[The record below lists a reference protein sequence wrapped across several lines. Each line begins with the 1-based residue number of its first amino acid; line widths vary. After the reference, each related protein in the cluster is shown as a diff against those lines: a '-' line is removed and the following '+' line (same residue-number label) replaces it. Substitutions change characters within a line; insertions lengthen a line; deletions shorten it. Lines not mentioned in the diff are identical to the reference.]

1 MPDTLPTAAQVAM
14 IRDLLPTTL
23 GSREIREAMAADL
36 RARAVFS
43 ARVGNADFLTEL
55 KKQIDALAAGETNL
69 ASARLALRNILKA
82 VGYTPEGG
90 FPADAKAMAGEPSL
104 VPPAEE
110 GSLQDISSTRR
121 LEFIL
126 RTQLAL
132 VRGRGQQMRG
142 TEPARLRQFPAWEL
156 YREYKKFEPRW
167 WGGIHTGSAPVK
179 EKKVDPRPRWIIA
192 GGQPTADGRLIALK
206 GDPIW
211 GEIGSSG
218 NFDDALDVDFPPFA
232 FNSGMRWR
240 EVSRGDC
247 LALGITGP
255 DGESI
260 DEWQAMDHPLLV
272 DTQSGLP
279 APQASVKNLDP
290 AIREAF
296 EKSAGVEIVEDTA
309 TTQGN
314 ADEIRRKLDERRAAR
329 EARKAE
335 RLARSIESRQLEYEG
350 RGA

>member
-1 MPDTLPTAAQVAM
+1 LKEDLPAAAQVAM

-23 GSREIREAMAADL
+23 GSREVREAIAADI
-36 RARAVFS
+36 RARSVFS
-43 ARVGNADFLTEL
+43 ARVGNADVLSEI
-55 KKQIDALAAGETNL
+55 KRQVDALAAGETNL
-69 ASARLALRNILKA
+69 ASARLALRDVLKA

-90 FPADAKAMAGEPSL
+90 FPEDMGD
-104 VPPAEE
+104 VPPAKE
-110 GSLQDISSTRR
+110 GGLQDISSTRR

-126 RTQLAL
+126 NTQTAL

-142 TEPARLRQFPAWEL
+142 MQPARLRQFPAWEL
-156 YREYKKFEPRW
+156 DRYFEKAEPRW
-167 WGGIHTGSAPVK
+167 WGGKHLGTAPVK
-179 EKKVDPRPRWIIA
+179 EKRVDPRPRWIIA
-192 GGQPTADGRLIALK
+192 GGQPTEDGRLIALK

-211 GEIGSSG
+211 GELGSSG

-232 FNSGMRWR
+232 FNSGMRWI
-240 EVSRGDC
+240 EVSRGEC
-247 LALGITGP
+247 LALGIKGP

-260 DEWQAMDHPLLV
+260 DEWQARDHPLLV
-272 DTQSGLP
+272 DTQSGIP

-290 AIREAF
+290 EIRKAF
-296 EKSAGVEIVEDTA
+296 EKSAGAVIVEDTA
-309 TTQGN
+309 TTNGN
-314 ADEIRRKLDERRAAR
+314 ADEIRAKLEERRAAR